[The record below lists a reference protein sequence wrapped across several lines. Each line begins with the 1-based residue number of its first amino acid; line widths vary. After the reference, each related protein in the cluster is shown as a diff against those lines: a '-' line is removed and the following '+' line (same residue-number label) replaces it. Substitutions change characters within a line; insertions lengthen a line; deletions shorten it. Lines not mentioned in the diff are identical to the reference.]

1 MRDDLVKSSLAYRKN
16 EKEILRG
23 NVPKKYTRIAPF
35 VTGQR
40 VLEFGSA
47 EGVLSLLLARQG
59 KIVTALE
66 RRPDRHESALK
77 LCEAWRDQG
86 LVTEGPNFV
95 NAGISDRLDLLEG
108 VDTVLAVRV
117 IYYLLDQIDPV
128 FATIASKVPQVVLC
142 GNKNRAGWWREGL
155 IGPNDRADNYY
166 ASAEGMRDLLTR
178 HGYEIEAEVLDG
190 DEIVVGRHR

>member
-1 MRDDLVKSSLAYRKN
+1 MRDDDVKNSLAYRKN

-35 VTGQR
+35 VKGPR

-47 EGVLSLLLARQG
+47 EGVLSLLLAREG
-59 KIVTALE
+59 KSVISLE
-66 RRPDRHESALK
+66 RRADRHESALK
-77 LCEAWRDQG
+77 LSEAWRAQC
-86 LVTEGPNFV
+86 LVTAAPNFV
-95 NAGISDRLDLLEG
+95 NAGISERLDLLEG

-128 FATIASKVPQVVLC
+128 FAAISEKVSQVVLC

-155 IGPNDRADNYY
+155 LGPNDRADNYY

-190 DEIVVGRHR
+190 DEIVVGRRR